1 MNVSTRPAT
10 LSAAEALA
18 EAPLFAELS
27 SVDLA
32 RLVPELEECELQ
44 PGQVLFC
51 RGDHGDGLYVI
62 RSGTAEVSVPTPNG
76 SQSVST
82 LEAPSIFG
90 EAALLRDEP
99 RSASVVART
108 PLSLWRLP
116 RERFEALLD
125 QHPRLAVQIA
135 AALADRLTDLTQR
148 LSASQEQ
155 VVVVARVAYDALD
168 GPAQALLRR
177 AAVFAEL
184 DAELIRALLGSA
196 WSSATW
202 ERLVQEGV
210 FLQPADRASNAPA
223 AAGWFRF
230 VQESLR
236 GFLLHQLRA
245 EVGERGLRNWQRRA
259 ADLLLAHDDAE
270 PEQVLEL
277 LAAAGEWRRLARLIE
292 EQGYGLAE
300 HAPERLEG
308 YLRALPPRL
317 LWRRPRL
324 VCLWAECCAAQGKL
338 EQAVEVYRAAERRD
352 PAARRGSVALTYQQA
367 LADLHERLGQQD
379 EGLACLRRAHELRQG
394 ASDLPERD
402 DGNAQ
407 LQTDLLPDVIRAERR
422 LLDGGARRAG
432 PSLSLATLL
441 ELCEGRT
448 IPWRWLVAIGI
459 LGLTAL
465 AWFVPPPAGLS
476 DTGLRVLVTIVAL
489 VALSFLDVLPDY
501 LLGLLMLAGW
511 IVTGTLPAS
520 VAVAGFGNPTW
531 FLLLASMAIGAA
543 VERSGLLYRG
553 AIELVRHLPSSHPVR
568 CLTLAGL
575 GVLFSSGMPSPNA
588 RLLLAAPLA
597 RDIADSLRYAPHS
610 GGSAGLAL
618 ATFVGF
624 ALMGSLF
631 LTGNALCLLVYG
643 LFPPDVQARMS
654 WVGWFLAGLP
664 THLALFVLTML
675 FVLARY
681 RPEGDEA
688 PPEGTL
694 ALQRRV
700 LGPLSRDEWSAL
712 LIVGF
717 VLVGFSTQ
725 SLHGIDPAWL
735 AVVAVA
741 ALFLTGTLDDS
752 TFKHGVNL
760 SFLLYVGV
768 VFGFGAIF
776 AHVELDRWLS
786 QNLEVLAQLS
796 GGSPTLFVMAVA
808 AIAALLGLLLRPG
821 PIALLLALALFQT
834 AATVGVDPWVVAITV
849 ILATNLWLYPQQ
861 NVLYLT
867 AYYATEERAFT
878 HAQARPLAIAYTA
891 FVFLA
896 ILISIPYWRWIGLI
910 A

>member
-18 EAPLFAELS
+18 TAPLFAELS
-27 SVDLA
+27 SIDLA

-44 PGQVLFC
+44 AGQVVFC
-51 RGDHGDGLYVI
+51 QGDPGDGLYVI

-82 LEAPSIFG
+82 LEAPAIFG

-99 RSASVVART
+99 RSASVIART
-108 PLSLWRLP
+108 PLSLWTLP

-135 AALADRLTDLTQR
+135 AALAGRLTDVTER

-155 VVVVARVAYDALD
+155 VVIVARAAYDALD
-168 GPAQALLRR
+168 PPAQALLRR

-184 DAELIRALLGSA
+184 DAELLRALLGSA
-196 WSSATW
+196 WSPPTW

-210 FLQPADRASNAPA
+210 FLQPTDRA
-223 AAGWFRF
+223 GWVRF
-230 VQESLR
+230 VQASLR

-245 EVGERGLRNWQRRA
+245 EVGGRGLRDWQRRA
-259 ADLLLAHDDAE
+259 ADLLLARDDAE

-292 EQGYGLAE
+292 EQGSAIAE
-300 HAPERLEG
+300 QAPESVEG
-308 YLRALPPRL
+308 YLRVLPPRL

-338 EQAVEVYRAAERRD
+338 EQAIEVYHGAERRD
-352 PAARRGSVALTYQQA
+352 PAARGGPLALTYQQA
-367 LADLHERLGQQD
+367 LAGLHEKLGQQE
-379 EGLACLRRAHELRQG
+379 EGLACLRRVHQLRQQG
-394 ASDLPERD
+394 SDLADRE

-407 LQTDLLPDVIRAERR
+407 LHTGLSADVIRAEHR
-422 LLDGGARRAG
+422 LLDGDDRRAG
-432 PSLSLATLL
+432 PRLSFATLQ
-441 ELCEGRT
+441 ELCEGRML
-448 IPWRWLVAIGI
+448 PWRGLVTIGI

-465 AWFVPPPAGLS
+465 AWFLPPPAGLS
-476 DTGLRVLVTIVAL
+476 DSGLRVLATIVAL

-501 LLGLLMLAGW
+501 LLGLLMLAAW

-553 AIELVRHLPSSHPVR
+553 AIELVRHLPSSHTVR

-575 GVLFSSGMPSPNA
+575 GVLFSPGMPSPNA

-597 RDIADSLRYAPHS
+597 RDIADSLRYPPHS

-643 LFPPDVQARMS
+643 LFPPEVQARMS
-654 WVGWFLAGLP
+654 WVDWFLAGLP

-681 RPEGDEA
+681 RPERDEA

-712 LIVGF
+712 LIVG
-717 VLVGFSTQ
+717 LILIGFSTQ

-735 AVVAVA
+735 AVAAVA

-786 QNLEVLAQLS
+786 QNLGVLAQLS
-796 GGSPTLFVMAVA
+796 GGSPTLFVLAVA
-808 AIAALLGLLLRPG
+808 GIAALLGLLLRPG

-878 HAQARPLAIAYTA
+878 HAQARPLAIAYAA